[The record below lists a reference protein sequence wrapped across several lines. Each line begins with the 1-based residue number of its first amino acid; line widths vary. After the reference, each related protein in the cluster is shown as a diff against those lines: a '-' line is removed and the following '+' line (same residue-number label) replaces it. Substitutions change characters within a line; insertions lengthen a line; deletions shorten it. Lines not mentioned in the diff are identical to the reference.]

1 MKKHPT
7 EKDHTL
13 RRLVRE
19 ARPIWKWLLLGC
31 LISIVMIACSAA
43 APKLLGGLIDRLY
56 DYWDGSGTGDLMGEL
71 TNGLAA
77 LLVVYTAYSLLFY
90 LKMLL
95 LNNMVS
101 RYFTCTLRIRIS
113 DKIRRLPV
121 SYVDQTPVGDV
132 LSRMTDDVSTMGNS
146 LHQIIDTLMS
156 GFLMLIAIAGMMLRE
171 NWLLAVF
178 VLIFTPAS
186 IFLSTKLSSLSEK
199 HYHEMFTEMGN
210 LNSLVEESFTNF
222 ATTKAYHLED
232 YAQRKHAVVNKRR
245 ADAEY
250 HANFIASIV
259 RPVIVFS
266 NALAYILICL
276 IGGWLIVNRDG
287 VSVGIVVTILLYA
300 RQFSSPL
307 EQIANGLGQ
316 LQHAKA
322 ACRRVFKLLDLPEET
337 DADGKLTQEVAGNI
351 RFEDVDFSYDKD
363 CPLIEHLSLDV
374 RKGQNV
380 AIVGPTGAGKTTIVN
395 LLMRFYDVDRGR
407 ILIDGVDCATL
418 SRDEM
423 RRQFGMVLQDTWL
436 FRGTVAENVA
446 FGKPDATR
454 EEIIAACD
462 RAYCDHFIRTLPEGY
477 DTVVGDDMSNLS
489 GGQKQLL
496 TIARAMLAD
505 RRLLILDEATSNV
518 DTRTEVLLQKAMDNL
533 MRERTCFVIAHRLS
547 TIVDS
552 DLILVLD
559 HGRIVE
565 QGTHRSLLAQKGFY
579 YQIYN
584 SQYAI

>member
-337 DADGKLTQEVAGNI
+337 DACGKLPQEVAGNI

-477 DTVVGDDMSNLS
+477 DTIVGDDMSNLS

>member
-337 DADGKLTQEVAGNI
+337 DADGKLPQEVAGNI

-374 RKGQNV
+374 KKGQNV

>member
-56 DYWDGSGTGDLMGEL
+56 DYWDGSGMGDLMGKL

-337 DADGKLTQEVAGNI
+337 DADGKLPQEVAGNI

-407 ILIDGVDCATL
+407 ILIDGFDCATL

-423 RRQFGMVLQDTWL
+423 RKQFGMVLQDTWL

-477 DTVVGDDMSNLS
+477 DTIVGDDMSNLS

-565 QGTHRSLLAQKGFY
+565 QGTHRSLLAKKGFY

>member
-1 MKKHPT
+1 MKKHST

-56 DYWDGSGTGDLMGEL
+56 DYWDGSGTGDLMGKL

-337 DADGKLTQEVAGNI
+337 DADGKLPQEVAGNI

-374 RKGQNV
+374 KKGQNV

>member
-1 MKKHPT
+1 
-7 EKDHTL
+7 
-13 RRLVRE
+13 
-19 ARPIWKWLLLGC
+19 
-31 LISIVMIACSAA
+31 MIACSAA

-337 DADGKLTQEVAGNI
+337 DADGKLPQEVAGNI

-374 RKGQNV
+374 KKGQNV

>member
-1 MKKHPT
+1 
-7 EKDHTL
+7 
-13 RRLVRE
+13 
-19 ARPIWKWLLLGC
+19 
-31 LISIVMIACSAA
+31 
-43 APKLLGGLIDRLY
+43 
-56 DYWDGSGTGDLMGEL
+56 
-71 TNGLAA
+71 
-77 LLVVYTAYSLLFY
+77 
-90 LKMLL
+90 
-95 LNNMVS
+95 
-101 RYFTCTLRIRIS
+101 
-113 DKIRRLPV
+113 
-121 SYVDQTPVGDV
+121 
-132 LSRMTDDVSTMGNS
+132 MTDDVSTMGNS

-186 IFLSTKLSSLSEK
+186 LFLSTKLSSLSEK

-287 VSVGIVVTILLYA
+287 ASVGIVVTILLYA

-337 DADGKLTQEVAGNI
+337 DADGKLPQEVAGNI

>member
-56 DYWDGSGTGDLMGEL
+56 DYWDGSGTGDLMSKL

-222 ATTKAYHLED
+222 ATTKAYHLEN

-337 DADGKLTQEVAGNI
+337 DADGKLPQEVVGNI

-374 RKGQNV
+374 KKGQNV

>member
-316 LQHAKA
+316 RQHAKA

-337 DADGKLTQEVAGNI
+337 DADGKLPQEVAGNI

-374 RKGQNV
+374 KKGQNV

>member
-56 DYWDGSGTGDLMGEL
+56 DYWDGSGMGDLMGKL

-337 DADGKLTQEVAGNI
+337 DADGKLPQEVAGNI

-407 ILIDGVDCATL
+407 ILIDGFDCATL

-423 RRQFGMVLQDTWL
+423 RKQFGMVLQDTWL